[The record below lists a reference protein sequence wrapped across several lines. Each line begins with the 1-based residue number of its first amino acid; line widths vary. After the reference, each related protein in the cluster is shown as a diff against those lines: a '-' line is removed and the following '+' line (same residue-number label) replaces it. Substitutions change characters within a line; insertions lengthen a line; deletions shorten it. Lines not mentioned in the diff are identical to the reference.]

1 MSPSPLLR
9 ELPPPL
15 DPSQPHLTLV
25 TTPPAADPAEECV
38 VAAGAPPL
46 THRFIGKLA
55 VFLFETVEGT
65 RTIGQLGS
73 WVSLPA
79 AAQLAE
85 HRALVVE
92 RRSLYKDV
100 RRVVPTV
107 QRVRVSQP
115 SQYTAEAAIVLNT
128 AGRSRAVAIRFEV
141 VRRRWQATS
150 VTVL

>member
-1 MSPSPLLR
+1 M
-9 ELPPPL
+9 
-15 DPSQPHLTLV
+15 
-25 TTPPAADPAEECV
+25 

-92 RRSLYKDV
+92 RRSLYKDA

-115 SQYTAEAAIVLNT
+115 SPYTAEAAVVLHT
-128 AGRSRAVAIRFEV
+128 AGRSRAVAIRFEI